1 MNLTFKQILTRD
13 KSVIID
19 IKVTSHITDISIDM
33 FIKEYKISNLW
44 KGKFFIKRLINK
56 ILKYRLN
63 QKFRWDRNFWNKI
76 KVSKLKIEINK
87 QDSENVKLNIKNK
100 TPLDRYSNI
109 VKYQKLIAQ
118 NNKLGNPLYITGR
131 TLNFLGA
138 SIEKDSVY
146 ILDGSRRLI
155 ANIQNNINPNILII
169 DFKATLAL
177 SNRLALLE
185 S

>member
-13 KSVIID
+13 KSIIID
-19 IKVTSHITDISIDM
+19 IKIASHITDIPIDI

-56 ILKYRLN
+56 IFKYQLN
-63 QKFRWDRNFWNKI
+63 QKIKWNRNFWNKI

-109 VKYQKLIAQ
+109 VKYQKLISQ
-118 NNKLGNPLYITGR
+118 NNEIGNPLYITGR
-131 TLNFLGA
+131 TLNLLGA
-138 SIEKDSVY
+138 SIETDSVF

-155 ANIQNNINPNILII
+155 ANILNNISPDILII
-169 DFKATLAL
+169 D
-177 SNRLALLE
+177 LE
-185 S
+185 RKSIEE